1 MKMGK
6 VRLSG
11 IVALT
16 KILIKIGPKLSSTLL
31 ELLKGGKAAKLILF
45 GTSAVSYAALFGWK
59 VAVMILVSLFFH
71 ESGHIWAMKQRKMK
85 TKGIYF
91 LPFIGAAAVPDEEF
105 PSREA
110 ENYSALMGPTVGL
123 ALSGIAYLMFLLT
136 NDLEFAAAA
145 GWMSLVNLLNLLPIL
160 PLDGG
165 RVLRSIAFSFNS
177 WIGIGAVAV
186 GMFVG
191 AAIAARMALWLFVI
205 LIPLGVLEV
214 LLDFK
219 EEKEREKELERIKAK
234 LEIVEQ
240 KGDEWSWFKKYY
252 KERIKELTI
261 LPKMSKG
268 QIAKSIA
275 WTLIL
280 LMSLFFIL
288 QQAAIITGSY
298 SFFEI
303 LK

>member
-1 MKMGK
+1 MGK
-6 VRLSG
+6 IRLSG

-16 KILIKIGPKLSSTLL
+16 KILTKIGLKLSSTLL
-31 ELLKGGKAAKLILF
+31 KLLKGGKAAKLILF
-45 GTSAVSYAALFGWK
+45 GTSAGSYTALFGWK
-59 VAVMILVSLFFH
+59 VAVMILALLFFH
-71 ESGHIWAMKQRKMK
+71 ESGHVWAMKQRKMK

-91 LPFIGAAAVPDEEF
+91 LPFLGAAAVTDQEF

-110 ENYSALMGPTVGL
+110 ENYIALMGPTVGL
-123 ALSGIAYLMFLLT
+123 ALSGIAYLVFLLT

-186 GMFVG
+186 GMCVG
-191 AAIAARMALWLFVI
+191 AAIAARMDLWLFVI
-205 LIPLGVLEV
+205 LIPLGLLEV
-214 LLDFK
+214 LLDFAK
-219 EEKEREKELERIKAK
+219 EEKREEKLEWIKAELEI
-234 LEIVEQ
+234 LEQ
-240 KGDEWSWFKKYY
+240 KDDEWSWRKEYY

-268 QIAKSIA
+268 QIAKRTA
-275 WTLIL
+275 WTLVL
-280 LMSLFFIL
+280 LISLFFLL
-288 QQAAIITGSY
+288 QQTTAITGSD